1 TGHGFYGE
9 YRIRFHPDF
18 DPRCTCG
25 EGVQTIIHTML
36 FCPSSEGQRHILREC
51 SSDLDERVLFG
62 SLAGL
67 KAVSKFIT
75 ESG

>member
-1 TGHGFYGE
+1 
-9 YRIRFHPDF
+9 
-18 DPRCTCG
+18 
-25 EGVQTIIHTML
+25 ML

-67 KAVSKFIT
+67 KAVSKFIAET
-75 ESG
+75 GIGKLEGPPAAAQ